1 MYTHLIVTH
10 NTYKS
15 VDRIFI
21 YLMSSKPPAGRKLP
35 EQLQGKT
42 RKEKILQKETRNMV
56 SVHVNDDR

>member
-1 MYTHLIVTH
+1 
-10 NTYKS
+10 
-15 VDRIFI
+15 
-21 YLMSSKPPAGRKLP
+21 MSSKPPAGRKLP